1 VRRASIAVIAVALT
15 LSLSS
20 CGASQAELD
29 KARAEGAAQQLAQ
42 QGTYVSETEK
52 VAAARAKAKA
62 AAAAK
67 AKSKP
72 AATKPKTKSKP
83 AATKPKAKSPS
94 SVEGQNWHDH
104 NLVVDTLVCDGAHT
118 LSIIATWESRIV
130 GQDPGGNDEYEWR
143 NKSVVESPYFQC
155 PNSDSQLRITSLS
168 FEDDI
173 DSQIAGNYV
182 KRTYAEC
189 TYSFIVN
196 DFGSEASFESCEKI

>member
-1 VRRASIAVIAVALT
+1 
-15 LSLSS
+15 
-20 CGASQAELD
+20 LD

-83 AATKPKAKSPS
+83 AATKPTTKSPS
-94 SVEGQNWHDH
+94 NVEEENWYDH
-104 NLVVDTLVCDGAHT
+104 NLVVDTLDCGNGRT
-118 LSIIATWESRIV
+118 LSIIATWESRVV
-130 GQDPGGNDEYEWR
+130 GLDPGGEDVWEWR

-155 PNSDSQLRITSLS
+155 PNGDSQLRITELN
-168 FEDDI
+168 FLEDG
-173 DSQIAGNYV
+173 DSRPYGRYV
-182 KRTYAEC
+182 KRYPYREC
-189 TYSFIVN
+189 TYSFQVS
-196 DFGSEASFESCEKI
+196 DFGAEINFEDCTNFF